1 MDTYTSIFR
10 GYAHY
15 SVLDKNW
22 CRTLTDE
29 SFNRL
34 KFVLFGQTKTPRSHY
49 AGRIII
55 LSCVWKSRYGQSAAQ
70 PSLQPRQEMKWVEN
84 NQRLKSSIPAS
95 EYSQWMLAGHQFFV
109 NTSSRASISPPCCL
123 PLSDPITNHIDKPGC
138 YLIGIQEQWA
148 GWIVTWALI
157 VLGNNSRNHV
167 QPVKWTIKH
176 DD

>member
-29 SFNRL
+29 SFNSL

-55 LSCVWKSRYGQSAAQ
+55 LSCVWKSRYGQSCGPALSEA
-70 PSLQPRQEMKWVEN
+70 QEMKWVEN

-95 EYSQWMLAGHQFFV
+95 ENNQWMLAGPQFFV
-109 NTSSRASISPPCCL
+109 NTSSRVSISPSWP
-123 PLSDPITNHIDKPGC
+123 PHSDPITNHIDKPGC
-138 YLIGIQEQWA
+138 YLIGIRAELQNNEQA
-148 GWIVTWALI
+148 EL
-157 VLGNNSRNHV
+157 
-167 QPVKWTIKH
+167 
-176 DD
+176 

>member
-15 SVLDKNW
+15 RVLDKNW

-34 KFVLFGQTKTPRSHY
+34 KFVLFGQTKTRRSHY
-49 AGRIII
+49 AARIII
-55 LSCVWKSRYGQSAAQ
+55 LACVRKSRYGQRVAAQ
-70 PSLQPRQEMKWVEN
+70 PRPRQEMKWVEN

-109 NTSSRASISPPCCL
+109 NTSSRASISPP
-123 PLSDPITNHIDKPGC
+123 SDPITNHIDKPDC
-138 YLIGIQEQWA
+138 YLIGIWA
-148 GWIVTWALI
+148 RLW
-157 VLGNNSRNHV
+157 NNERSEL
-167 QPVKWTIKH
+167 
-176 DD
+176 

>member
-55 LSCVWKSRYGQSAAQ
+55 LSCVWKSRYGQTVLPCPVCCCLGKKWNELKIIKDSSHQYQHQNIANGCLLGTSFLWILQAEPRSLLPAACLSPTQLQIILISSAAIWLE
-70 PSLQPRQEMKWVEN
+70 SKN
-84 NQRLKSSIPAS
+84 N
-95 EYSQWMLAGHQFFV
+95 ELAE
-109 NTSSRASISPPCCL
+109 L
-123 PLSDPITNHIDKPGC
+123 
-138 YLIGIQEQWA
+138 
-148 GWIVTWALI
+148 
-157 VLGNNSRNHV
+157 
-167 QPVKWTIKH
+167 
-176 DD
+176 